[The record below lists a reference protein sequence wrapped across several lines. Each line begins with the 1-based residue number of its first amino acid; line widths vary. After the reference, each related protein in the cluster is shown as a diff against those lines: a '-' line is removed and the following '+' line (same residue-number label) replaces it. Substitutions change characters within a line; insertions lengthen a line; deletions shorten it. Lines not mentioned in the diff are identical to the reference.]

1 MMKATRV
8 ERLAHSLNNFM
19 RNYDP
24 YEYGDQYASES
35 EGFGDILNTLINND
49 LAPINEVLNNALE
62 ESNDIGLVASAL
74 ILKEELN
81 YV

>member
-1 MMKATRV
+1 MKATRI

-24 YEYGDQYASES
+24 YEYDGQYTSES
-35 EGFGDILNTLINND
+35 EGFGDILNTIINND

>member
-1 MMKATRV
+1 MEVTRI

-24 YEYGDQYASES
+24 YEYDNQYTSES
-35 EGFGDILNTLINND
+35 EEFGDILNTIINND
-49 LAPINEVLNNALE
+49 LAPINEVLNNTLN

-74 ILKEELN
+74 ILKEELS